1 MARPVDADSAH
12 TYDSIVRAAL
22 DVLNEVGLPEKLS
35 MRKVASAAE
44 VSPGTIQYY
53 FGSKTDLLEACLDGY
68 YQRLT
73 LLAGQLGGS
82 MQGRQG
88 SEFVEYVARTLFR
101 FARRERALIKLRMAT
116 NAQRGELH
124 PQRQPEFLGAMI
136 VEAAKSFAPHITVD
150 QLHARLAIQS
160 MSSIMARMALLTD
173 SELECL
179 TDRTGE
185 EGWDTVEEF
194 VVPAARRMLCP
205 AEG

>member
-22 DVLNEVGLPEKLS
+22 DVLNDVGLPEKLS

-82 MQGRQG
+82 MQGR
-88 SEFVEYVARTLFR
+88 
-101 FARRERALIKLRMAT
+101 
-116 NAQRGELH
+116 
-124 PQRQPEFLGAMI
+124 
-136 VEAAKSFAPHITVD
+136 
-150 QLHARLAIQS
+150 
-160 MSSIMARMALLTD
+160 
-173 SELECL
+173 
-179 TDRTGE
+179 
-185 EGWDTVEEF
+185 
-194 VVPAARRMLCP
+194 
-205 AEG
+205 

>member
-1 MARPVDADSAH
+1 MARPVDADSAR

-22 DVLNEVGLPEKLS
+22 DVLAEAGLPERLS
-35 MRKVASAAE
+35 MRKVAAAAE

-73 LLAGQLGGS
+73 ATAGQLTSTMHEREGAAL
-82 MQGRQG
+82 
-88 SEFVEYVARTLFR
+88 VEHVARSLFR

-124 PQRQPEFLGAMI
+124 PNRQPEFLGSMI

-179 TDRTGE
+179 TDATGE
-185 EGWDTVEEF
+185 DGWAQVEEY
-194 VVPAARRMLCP
+194 VAQAAVRLLCP
-205 AEG
+205 AG